1 MTGNPAVLWFDAWA
15 TTPLA
20 ALARKLQ
27 PGPPLLSFLIELF
40 DETESLQ
47 EFVSLIHE
55 FLPDHYAEIMAN
67 DMEGR
72 MCTFVHHFERRYF
85 PIEEPNYLDEGYWP
99 LVSAIPFPRMGIG
112 WDDYHEFEQWQPGLR
127 MLFALV
133 ASPYYEG
140 EGDGRVAD
148 LVKETGGGARVPL
161 LEDVARI
168 VGRGLVLRIP
178 NEGWRPEELHARL
191 DNTHFEGVA
200 LAADWLWRQTNTFV
214 LDITYEDDL
223 TDAFWNRE
231 TVDLLTREW
240 PRAQAIRDQ
249 IAILG
254 AWLEGDPVVR
264 FGTLV
269 DFIRGR
275 RGPPEE
281 GEQMPLVEV
290 FADGEEYEDRVLTG
304 PWKILEAA

>member
-1 MTGNPAVLWFDAWA
+1 MTGNPGVLWFDAWA

-20 ALARKLQ
+20 ALGRKLQ

-55 FLPDHYAEIMAN
+55 YLPDHYAEIMAN
-67 DMEGR
+67 DMNGR
-72 MCTFVHHFERRYF
+72 MCTFVRHFERRYF
-85 PIEEPNYLDEGYWP
+85 PIDEPNYLDEGYWP
-99 LVSAIPFPRMGIG
+99 LVSAIPFPRMGIE

-140 EGDGRVAD
+140 EDGG
-148 LVKETGGGARVPL
+148 GGGARVPL

-168 VGRGLVLRIP
+168 VGRGPVLRIP

-191 DNTHFEGVA
+191 DNTQFEGAA

-223 TDAFWNRE
+223 TDAFWDRD
-231 TVDLLTREW
+231 TVDRMTREW
-240 PRAQAIRDQ
+240 PRAQAIRDR
-249 IAILG
+249 IANLWV
-254 AWLEGDPVVR
+254 WLEEDPVAR
-264 FGTLV
+264 FGELV
-269 DFIRGR
+269 DFIRR
-275 RGPPEE
+275 QEPPE

-290 FADGEEYEDRVLTG
+290 FDGEEYEDRVL
-304 PWKILEAA
+304 LEAA